1 VEFWDIMWYIIVCFA
16 FIAYLIMLWLIISDL
31 FANRDQSG
39 WVKAIWIVFLFIFP
53 LLTGLVYLVVH
64 GRGMAE
70 RSAREAAQI
79 KSAQDNYIREVAG
92 KSPADQIADAKALL
106 DAGTITEDEFQAL
119 KSHALAAT
127 AEPTRS
133 S

>member
-1 VEFWDIMWYIIVCFA
+1 MEFWDIMWYIIVCFA

-92 KSPADQIADAKALL
+92 KSPAEQIADAKALL

>member
-1 VEFWDIMWYIIVCFA
+1 MEFWDIMWYIIVCFA

-106 DAGTITEDEFQAL
+106 DAGTITEDEFQVL
-119 KSHALAAT
+119 KSHALRVT
-127 AEPTRS
+127 EPTRS